1 MSALTTPLED
11 LGNEKRSGKIIYKS
25 ERKKENIFLFT
36 DNMLMYVKNPKIIL
50 EFKKWD
56 QQDHSI
62 QGNMEINCITSF

>member
-56 QQDHSI
+56 QQGHSI